1 MLLYI
6 KAFIS
11 PCLSHNLPGRSWW
24 SGLVTLC
31 SIRRLQSPITIRFI
45 ESINAFTEKASFL
58 RRMKIQTVQSVN
70 GDKKLWRSLT
80 RPWRLW
86 GRAPSRWPCSRWGHS
101 LSLQIFAHF
110 SSQDM
115 PYHVRP
121 DAVFPNNWI
130 SVHHSGEV
138 ILYPMATPNRW
149 EAASDWLVRM
159 MYDGL
164 WLVRRLERRQDLI
177 QWLKDNFEDHKVI
190 DLMRYE
196 DEGKY
201 LEGTGSIVFDY
212 QGEAGK
218 YITAA

>member
-1 MLLYI
+1 METEGRGGVRH
-6 KAFIS
+6 S
-11 PCLSHNLPGRSWW
+11 PEDIEGELHQGDRVPG
-24 SGLVTLC
+24 
-31 SIRRLQSPITIRFI
+31 
-45 ESINAFTEKASFL
+45 
-58 RRMKIQTVQSVN
+58 
-70 GDKKLWRSLT
+70 KKVSNHCRY
-80 RPWRLW
+80 
-86 GRAPSRWPCSRWGHS
+86 
-101 LSLQIFAHF
+101 FANF

-149 EAASDWLVRM
+149 EACPDWSMLM
-159 MYDGL
+159 CDGL

-196 DEGKY
+196 DEGKF

-212 QGEAGK
+212 QGEDNK
-218 YITAA
+218 LNLCF